1 MNKNKIYIL
10 VYDGAYGTVIESV
23 FFNKE
28 KAQKCWKDLQE
39 KHHFA
44 YRIIEKEVD

>member
-23 FFNKE
+23 FFKNNK
-28 KAQKCWKDLQE
+28 DN
-39 KHHFA
+39 
-44 YRIIEKEVD
+44 